1 MRIGRKEV
9 VVLADF
15 MRVFVGEKMEESAHP
30 ELPSP
35 PPIVAP
41 STSLLKR
48 RRDALATTSA
58 GPRRVNR
65 SRAPSLRREPSII
78 NGIHRSTRPTAEEDN
93 YTTSR
98 KTAGA

>member
-41 STSLLKR
+41 SSV
-48 RRDALATTSA
+48 LASA
-58 GPRRVNR
+58 ARERFVHSFPIATPTR
-65 SRAPSLRREPSII
+65 SIGAERPPSII